1 MANSYRAPKQWVLQ
15 SDASVTQFESWRNN
29 LLFTLSLDPIN
40 AQFLKENATW
50 LKKTKG
56 NPKRGF
62 TDDGAGSGIAEAKRL
77 TADQKV
83 GALELMLG
91 QIANYAPI
99 NRATIV
105 KNSTSLK
112 SVWKALRQHLGFQAN
127 GARVLDLADMS
138 LKPGERPEELYQRLL
153 AFMDDNL
160 MKTDNAIT
168 HLGEEITEDEEVTP
182 SLENYFVVT
191 WLKLIHKD
199 MPELVKMRYA
209 TELRSRSLASIKDEI
224 SGALDSLLAEIDRN
238 QDAKALRSV
247 INQKNRGTFDKYKS
261 NRKSPKSSDNKECP
275 ICKQVGR
282 PNTEHYLS
290 DCRYLPEKD
299 RRFIFNTKA
308 RTGKVESDC
317 DESEAEEYD
326 CDDASARSVDV
337 SHTSVARRVP
347 VIQSPYID
355 TFYKH
360 HSIRVTID
368 CGATGNFVRL
378 DVVKRINANMRKNT
392 QKSHQADGNSSL
404 QIVGEVSLNLSYK
417 GHKLVLEAL
426 VAVNL
431 DDEVLGGTPF
441 MDYND
446 IWVRPKKR
454 ILGIGEDVYEYRL
467 DSPTSLSSNRVQ
479 VEVIRSPD
487 SLTVWPGDFVELDVP
502 DTFAGRDVGLEPRTD
517 TQLNSK
523 CLDGNIWPPP
533 QIISCSDKTIRI
545 PNLSSDPKTIRKGEH
560 FCQIR
565 TVSVLPSQSESS
577 IPNLTNDPKQ
587 SLQNNQFAF
596 KEINI
601 DPHNITP
608 IEYKNRLESICE
620 SYGHVF
626 SPKFTGYNGRDGNVK
641 AVVNM
646 GPVMPP
652 QRKGRMPLYNK
663 DKLTLLQNKFDE
675 LEELGVFARPEN
687 VGINIEYLNPSFLVK
702 KARGGH
708 RLVTDF
714 GEVAHYAKPQP
725 SLMPDMDSILR
736 SISQWK
742 YIIQS
747 DLCKAYFQI
756 PLEAASMKF
765 CGVATPFKGVRV
777 YVRSAMGMPGSESA
791 LEEVMCR
798 VLGTMIESGQV
809 VKLADN
815 LYCGG
820 NSLEELCNNW
830 EQLLKSLSR
839 NNLHLSPSQTII
851 NPKSTNILGWVWS
864 QGTLTAS
871 PHSVCTLQTCKRPDT
886 VTQLRSFIGAFKVLA
901 RVIPGCAE
909 IMAPLDNMAA
919 GRPSAEKLNWSSQ
932 NSEAFCKAQQHI
944 SKSTT
949 ITLPRKSD
957 KLWIVLDATTKKPA
971 VGSTLYIERESN
983 EFKISGFFSA
993 KVKSNQIDW
1002 LPCEREGLSIG
1013 SSVKYFQPFIIQSE
1027 HKTTV
1032 LTDNKPC
1039 VQAFSKMQKGE
1050 FSASPR
1056 VSTFLSICHRF
1067 QVSVRHISGVN
1078 NALSDFQSRNPAECD
1093 DSNCQ
1098 ICRFLFEVDQ
1108 SVIRAISVQD
1118 VIDGKHKIPFLSRT
1132 AWQSTQLECPDLRR
1146 THAHLKQ
1153 GTRPSRKHTNIRDVK
1168 RYLNNVTIARDGLIV
1183 VRNDEPLA
1191 TVKERI
1197 VVPRAVLDG
1206 LISSLHIKLDHP
1218 TFHQMKLVAHR
1229 YFYALDMDNTVE
1241 HVSSTCHLCASLATF
1256 EHARKEQSTS
1266 DPPDGVCIQFAADVI
1281 RRERQYVFLLRDV
1294 VTSYTWSLLID
1305 NEQAKSLRDALI
1317 KLLIPNKP
1325 IDGPPSVVR
1334 VDNASGFISLKED
1347 NELKSHGIILDLG
1360 RVKNINKNPVGE
1372 RAVEELEKELLK
1384 QDPTGGPVS
1393 DITLAVATARLNAR
1407 IRTRGMSSREML
1419 FQRDQFTNS
1428 QIPVSDMELITE
1440 QHESKLRNHK
1450 YSEKSKAPHKDFRP
1464 QANVDIGDLV
1474 YLHTDRDKTK
1484 SRDRYIIVNSD
1495 NDWIYVRKFVGKQ
1508 LRNASYKIKRSE
1520 CYKVPSNLQSYNVP
1534 ISSHDND
1541 TNSDQIDSIS
1551 NVNPVAIVSRKTLN
1565 SNPNSSDSM
1574 SELNQLPK
1582 IPEAIVPTNNPT
1594 SSDTNVEHFPAQ
1606 NSNAVL
1612 EDQFQGDHPV
1622 IEQSDNDDIDSSEQP
1637 AITERPQRN
1646 CRPPDKLSIKW
1657 DTSQSYT

>member
-1 MANSYRAPKQWVLQ
+1 MASSYKAPKQWVLQ
-15 SDASVTQFESWRNN
+15 SDASVTQFESWKNN

-40 AQFLKENATW
+40 AQFLKDNATW
-50 LKKTKG
+50 LKKTKA
-56 NPKRGF
+56 NPKRGLA
-62 TDDGAGSGIAEAKRL
+62 DDGDGVAEAKRL

-83 GALELMLG
+83 AALELMLG

-99 NRATIV
+99 NRGTIV
-105 KNSTSLK
+105 KSSISLK

-160 MKTDNAIT
+160 MKSDSGIT
-168 HLGEEITEDEEVTP
+168 HLEEEITEDEEITP
-182 SLENYFVVT
+182 SLDNYFVVT
-191 WLKLIHKD
+191 WLNLLHKD
-199 MPELVKMRYA
+199 LPKLVKQRYG
-209 TELRSRSLASIKDEI
+209 TELRSRTLASIKDEI
-224 SGALDSLLAEIDRN
+224 SGALDSLLEEIQTN
-238 QDAKALRSV
+238 KDARALRSV
-247 INQKNRGTFDKYKS
+247 INQKGRGSFDYKS
-261 NRKSPKSSDNKECP
+261 NRKPSKPSANKECP
-275 ICKQVGR
+275 ICIQAGR
-282 PNTEHYLS
+282 SNTDHYLT
-290 DCRYLPEKD
+290 DCRHLPEKD
-299 RRFIFNTKA
+299 RRFIFNMKA
-308 RTGKVESDC
+308 RAGHVESDC
-317 DESEAEEYD
+317 GENEEGDEEDSNVES
-326 CDDASARSVDV
+326 ASARYVDV
-337 SHTSVARRVP
+337 PPTSIARRVP
-347 VIQSPYID
+347 VIPSPYID
-355 TFYKH
+355 TFFKH
-360 HSIRVTID
+360 HSIRVTVD
-368 CGATGNFVRL
+368 CGATGNFIRL
-378 DVVKRINANMRKNT
+378 DVVKRINANIRKNT
-392 QKSHQADGNSSL
+392 QQSHQADGNSRL
-404 QIVGEVSLNLSYK
+404 DIVGEVSLNLSYK
-417 GHKLVLEAL
+417 GHTLVLVAL

-441 MDYND
+441 MDSND
-446 IWVRPKKR
+446 VWVRPKKK
-454 ILGIGEDVYEYRL
+454 ILGIGEAIYEYKI
-467 DSPTSLSSNRVQ
+467 DGSSALSNNRVQ
-479 VEVIRSPD
+479 VEVIRSPHT
-487 SLTVWPGDFVELDVP
+487 LTVWPGDFVEMEVP
-502 DTFAGRDVGLEPRTD
+502 DIFAGEDVGLEPRTD
-517 TQLNSK
+517 TPLNSK
-523 CLDGNIWPPP
+523 CLHSNIWPPP
-533 QIISCSDKTIRI
+533 QIITCSDKTIRI
-545 PNLSSDPKTIRKGEH
+545 PNLSSEPKTIRKGEH

-565 TVSVLPSQSESS
+565 NLTIAPSQSESAQPHS
-577 IPNLTNDPKQ
+577 TNDSKQ
-587 SLQNNQFAF
+587 ILKDNQFAY
-596 KEINI
+596 KEVTI
-601 DPHNITP
+601 DPHDITP
-608 IEYKNRLESICE
+608 IDYKNRLECLCE

-626 SPKFTGYNGRDGNVK
+626 SPKFSGYNGRDGNVK
-641 AVVNM
+641 ATVNM

-702 KARGGH
+702 KPRGGY

-756 PLEAASMKF
+756 PLEPSSMKF

-798 VLGTMIESGQV
+798 VLGTMIEAGQV

-820 NSLEELCNNW
+820 NSLGELCNNW
-830 EQLLKSLSR
+830 EELLKSLSR

-864 QGTLTAS
+864 QGTLSAS
-871 PHSVCTLQTCKRPDT
+871 PHSVCTLQTCKRPDS

-901 RVIPGCAE
+901 RVVPGCAQ
-909 IMAPLDNMAA
+909 IMAPLDNMTA

-932 NSEAFCKAQQHI
+932 NSDAFDKAQQYI
-944 SKSTT
+944 SKATT

-971 VGSTLYIERESN
+971 VGSTMYIERSSN
-983 EFKISGFFSA
+983 EFKIGGFFSA
-993 KVKSNQIDW
+993 KVKGNQIDW
-1002 LPCEREGLSIG
+1002 LPCEREGLGIG

-1067 QVSVRHISGVN
+1067 QVSVQHISGVN
-1078 NALSDFQSRNPAECD
+1078 NALSDHQSRNPAECD

-1098 ICRFLFEVDQ
+1098 ICKFILEVEQ
-1108 SVIRAISVQD
+1108 SVVRAISVKD

-1191 TVKERI
+1191 TVRERI
-1197 VVPRAVLDG
+1197 VVPRSVVDG

-1218 TFHQMKLVAHR
+1218 TIHQMKLIVHR
-1229 YFYALDMDNTVE
+1229 YFYALDMDNAIENATN
-1241 HVSSTCHLCASLATF
+1241 TCHMCASLASF
-1256 EHARKEQSTS
+1256 KHARQQQSTS
-1266 DPPDGVCIQFAADVI
+1266 DPPAGVCIQFAADVI
-1281 RRERQYVFLLRDV
+1281 RREKQFIFVLRDV

-1305 NEQAKSLRDALI
+1305 NEQAKSLREALL
-1317 KLLIPNKP
+1317 KLCIPNRP
-1325 IDGPPSVVR
+1325 IDGPQSVVR
-1334 VDNASGFISLKED
+1334 VDPAPGFIALKED
-1347 NELKSHGIILDLG
+1347 KDLNCHGIILDIG
-1360 RVKNINKNPVGE
+1360 RVKNINKNPVAE
-1372 RAVEELEKELLK
+1372 RAVEELENELLK
-1384 QDPTGGPVS
+1384 QEPKGGSVS
-1393 DITLAVATARLNAR
+1393 DITLAIATARLNAR
-1407 IRTRGMSSREML
+1407 IRSRGMSAREML

-1428 QIPVSDMELITE
+1428 QIPVSDMDLITE
-1440 QHESKLRNHK
+1440 QHEAKLRNHK
-1450 YSEKSKAPHKDFRP
+1450 YSEKSKAPLRDFRP
-1464 QANVDIGDLV
+1464 EANVDIGDLV

-1484 SRDRYIIVNSD
+1484 SRDRYIIVSSD
-1495 NDWIYVRKFVGKQ
+1495 NDWIYVRKFTGRQ

-1520 CYKVPSNLQSYNVP
+1520 CYKVPSTLQSHTVP
-1534 ISSHDND
+1534 VSSYYDNHDMNLEC
-1541 TNSDQIDSIS
+1541 SDCVL
-1551 NVNPVAIVSRKTLN
+1551 NVNPISEMSESTAR
-1565 SNPNSSDSM
+1565 PNITKSSDSM
-1574 SELNQLPK
+1574 VQLNPVPK
-1582 IPEAIVPTNNPT
+1582 IPEAIVPSTNLTNSDINSEP
-1594 SSDTNVEHFPAQ
+1594 SSNQYNHEEFVDYTQANQPVLDQ
-1606 NSNAVL
+1606 SN
-1612 EDQFQGDHPV
+1612 
-1622 IEQSDNDDIDSSEQP
+1622 IDSTSEASTFQ
-1637 AITERPQRN
+1637 RPQRN
-1646 CRPPDKLSIKW
+1646 RRPPDKLSMKW
-1657 DTSQSYT
+1657 DASQSYA